1 MIIKFLKNE
10 KKNGKNSFF
19 LKCQKKGI
27 KKTRKKGKITERK
40 WNKINKNFNLKK
52 KDKKKKIFV
61 KATNFYYNWELMV
74 MATNLYYHCW
84 FVRARLQE
92 THGF

>member
-40 WNKINKNFNLKK
+40 
-52 KDKKKKIFV
+52 
-61 KATNFYYNWELMV
+61 
-74 MATNLYYHCW
+74 
-84 FVRARLQE
+84 
-92 THGF
+92 